1 MIQAI
6 SPGRSTVRRN
16 VGLVLIGVGAFFIA
30 LAPLV
35 RFYVARQLIAAP
47 LNVYEKTTL
56 RADGATYL
64 DTSQWKLQKGA
75 TVTATNTTRG
85 DVHAGDGKI
94 AVWDSFTSIEDTA
107 ANAKIETQAQRAV
120 FDRRTAQLQS
130 GRGASVNSDGSV
142 KQTGVGLFWPVGVE
156 RKSYPYF
163 DTSTKRAWPMNY
175 AGEEKVQGL
184 KTYRFVQQ
192 IPPTVTDSIK
202 PGVPASL
209 LGLPAAE
216 VAKLPGY
223 DKKND
228 AVAVDRVYQ
237 STVTAWVDPRTGA
250 PVNQEQ
256 KVTQTLRTSDGI
268 DRLTVADLDLKMT
281 PESQK
286 SLVHTANTE
295 ASKISLVKSWLP
307 YGGGGLGLILLIA
320 GLLLLVSAR
329 RRPAHRAV
337 ASSGSSTESTETT
350 QTMATDSDKEAEGPR
365 ASGDEPADRE
375 PSS

>member
-1 MIQAI
+1 M
-6 SPGRSTVRRN
+6 RRN

-64 DTSQWKLQKGA
+64 DTTQWKIQKGA

-120 FDRRTAQLQS
+120 FDRRTALLRN

-175 AGEEKVQGL
+175 AGEEKVQGIT
-184 KTYRFVQQ
+184 TYRFVQQ

-209 LGLPAAE
+209 LGLPAAQ
-216 VAKLPGY
+216 VSKLPGY
-223 DKKND
+223 DKKNH

-256 KVTQTLRTSDGI
+256 KVTQTLRTSDGVN
-268 DRLTVADLDLKMT
+268 RLVVADLDLKMT

-286 SLVHTANTE
+286 SLVDTSNSE
-295 ASKISLVKSWLP
+295 ATKIALVKTWLP
-307 YGGGGLGLILLIA
+307 YGGGGVGVILVIVGFA
-320 GLLLLVSAR
+320 LVVTAR

-337 ASSGSSTESTETT
+337 APGASSTSS
-350 QTMATDSDKEAEGPR
+350 ASAEDANGPR
-365 ASGDEPADRE
+365 PSGDEPADRE

>member
-64 DTSQWKLQKGA
+64 DTTQWKLQKGA

-85 DVHAGDGKI
+85 DVHAGDGKV
-94 AVWDSFTSIEDTA
+94 AVWDSFTSIEDTS

-120 FDRRTAQLQS
+120 FDRRTAQLRS
-130 GRGASVNSDGSV
+130 GRGASVNSDGAV
-142 KQTGVGLFWPVGVE
+142 KQTGIGLFWPVGVK

-175 AGEEKVQGL
+175 EGEEKVQGI

-209 LGLPAAE
+209 LGMPAAQ
-216 VAKLPGY
+216 VSKLPGY
-223 DKKND
+223 DKKNN

-250 PVNQEQ
+250 PVDQEQ
-256 KVTQTLRTSDGI
+256 KVTQTLRTSDGVN
-268 DRLTVADLDLKMT
+268 RLVVADLDLKMT

-286 SLVHTANTE
+286 NLVHTSNTE
-295 ASKISLVKSWLP
+295 ATKIALVKSWLP
-307 YGGGGLGLILLIA
+307 YGGGGLGLILIIA
-320 GLLLLVSAR
+320 GFLFVVSAR

-337 ASSGSSTESTETT
+337 ASGV
-350 QTMATDSDKEAEGPR
+350 SDAPAEDADGPR
-365 ASGDEPADRE
+365 PSGDEPADRE

>member
-6 SPGRSTVRRN
+6 SPGRSTVRRK

-47 LNVYEKTTL
+47 LDVYEKSTL
-56 RADGATYL
+56 RADAATYL
-64 DTSQWKLQKGA
+64 DTTKWKIQKGA

-85 DVHAGDGKI
+85 DVHAGDGKV
-94 AVWDSFTSIEDTA
+94 AVWDSFTSIEDPS

-120 FDRRTAQLQS
+120 FDRRTAELRN
-130 GRGASVNSDGSV
+130 GRGASVNSDSAV
-142 KQTGVGLFWPVGVE
+142 KQAGIGLFWPVDVK

-163 DTSTKRAWPMNY
+163 DITTKRTWPMSY
-175 AGEEKVQGL
+175 EGEEKVLGV

-209 LGLPAAE
+209 LGVAPAQL
-216 VAKLPGY
+216 AKIPGY
-223 DKKND
+223 DKKNN

-256 KVTQTLRTSDGI
+256 KVTQTLRTSDGV
-268 DRLTVADLDLKMT
+268 DRLVVADLDLKMT

-286 SLVHTANTE
+286 SLVDTSDSE
-295 ASKISLVKSWLP
+295 ATKIALVRTWLP
-307 YGGGGLGLILLIA
+307 YGGGGLGVILLVV
-320 GLLLLVSAR
+320 GLALAVSGR
-329 RRPAHRAV
+329 RRPAHRGAT
-337 ASSGSSTESTETT
+337 SGG
-350 QTMATDSDKEAEGPR
+350 ATSGEATSGEVTSGEATSGEKADGPSP
-365 ASGDEPADRE
+365 SGKE